1 MIWIYVAIAVVVLI
15 TVGTWPIRARN
26 RLVSMQTT
34 VAESWRNVDIEL
46 ARRWDLIPQLVAV
59 AKAYAAHEAQ
69 TLANLVALRT
79 GAGVSADPAHA
90 LAELSDHVIADETRQ
105 ENELS
110 TAVAQLRT
118 VAEAYPQ
125 LRSSDHY
132 SAVITNLRDTEDR
145 IAAAR
150 RLYNGNVSRYNAAL
164 HSFPAS
170 TIARRAAM
178 TRAEFFEIADAHKG
192 LPRLEL

>member
-1 MIWIYVAIAVVVLI
+1 MIWLYLAIAAVVLLTI
-15 TVGTWPIRARN
+15 ATWPIRARN

-59 AKAYAAHEAQ
+59 AKAYAKHEAQ

-79 GAGVSADPAHA
+79 GSDISADPTRAV
-90 LAELSDHVIADETRQ
+90 AELSDHVIADETRQ
-105 ENELS
+105 ESQLS
-110 TAVAQLRT
+110 TAVTQLRT
-118 VAEAYPQ
+118 VAESYPQ
-125 LRSSDHY
+125 LRSAEHY

-164 HSFPAS
+164 QSFPATVLAKRTGMAS
-170 TIARRAAM
+170 
-178 TRAEFFEIADAHKG
+178 AEFFEMDEASRDV
-192 LPRLEL
+192 PRLEL